1 MSNEESKRNA
11 ILGGKLVST
20 LEKLGYAAYYCA
32 TKEEALAKALE
43 LIPETDVVSWGGSA
57 SIEEIGLKA
66 AIKARN
72 KYIDRDEAPTLAENM
87 ERRRQGLLA
96 DTYLMSTKALA
107 LQGELVNIDGT
118 GNRVAALCFGPKQ
131 MVLVVGMNK
140 VAPDLHTAI
149 ARARNTAA
157 PINVQRFPARKTPC
171 QQNGSCANCTSPD
184 TICNHIVVTRRSA
197 PVGRIKIIL
206 VGENLG
212 F

>member
-1 MSNEESKRNA
+1 MHACEISRNA
-11 ILGGKLVST
+11 T
-20 LEKLGYAAYYCA
+20 LAENMIPVLENHGYAAYYCA

-43 LIPETDVVSWGGSA
+43 LIPETDLVSWGGSV

-72 KYIDRDEAPTLAENM
+72 KYIDRDEAPNLEENM

-96 DTYLMSTKALA
+96 DTYLMSTNAMTEK
-107 LQGELVNIDGT
+107 GELVNIDGT

-131 MVLVVGMNK
+131 VILIVGMNK
-140 VAPDLHTAI
+140 ITNTLEAAKE
-149 ARARNTAA
+149 RARHTAA
-157 PINVQRFPARKTPC
+157 PINSKRFPNPDRPC
-171 QQNGSCANCTSPD
+171 FATGKCVECD
-184 TICNHIVVTRRSA
+184 KVGTICNQFVMIRRSN

-206 VGENLG
+206 VGEHLG